1 MEITERRKFG
11 FETREDIAGHR
22 AGRESRIEKC
32 KLVSGSRKKKRKNK
46 FCHETNPF

>member
-32 KLVSGSRKKKRKNK
+32 KLVSGSRKKKRKN
-46 FCHETNPF
+46 